1 MRLWILAVGLG
12 GLAWSTA
19 VADDDPSSITPG
31 APLSGLDSTTLSA
44 FQAGKALF
52 EQVWSPHT
60 EYYNGRSCA
69 QCHRDPGFAGT
80 SSSPF
85 DFAFFAPEPGDPTGF
100 KPFPWLRFKNGR
112 PAGQRLPF
120 GEFEVRRPQA
130 LYGLGLL
137 EAIPTEAVL
146 RQADPADRDRDGVSG
161 RLVRIDG
168 AYGRFGWRASSP
180 TVAAFVRSAF
190 ENEMGLRRYMGG
202 GKNQL
207 MPEAVDAVALSLRLL
222 APPRPRAT
230 KGAEAGRLVFD
241 RIGCGKCHTATWQ
254 TGPSDIAQLANR
266 RIAPYTDL
274 LVHDV
279 ARGKPELVEADQLS
293 RREIRTAPL
302 WGIGLHDGPYWH
314 DGSTATLDEA
324 VDRHEGEALT
334 MRDRWRKLP
343 TADREALLKF
353 LKSL

>member
-1 MRLWILAVGLG
+1 MAIGLG
-12 GLAWSTA
+12 ALTWSAT
-19 VADDDPSSITPG
+19 VWDDDPSSAAPG
-31 APLSGLDSTTLSA
+31 APLSGLDATTSTA

-52 EQVWSPHT
+52 EQVWSPHA

-85 DFAFFAPEPGDPTGF
+85 DFAFFSPEPSDPTGF

-137 EAIPTEAVL
+137 EAIPTDAIL
-146 RQADPADRDRDGVSG
+146 AQADPTDKNRDGVSG
-161 RLVRIDG
+161 RLIRVEG
-168 AYGRFGWRASSP
+168 AHGRFGWRATAP
-180 TVAAFVRSAF
+180 TLAAFVRSAF
-190 ENEMGLRRYMGG
+190 ENEMGLRMYMGG

-207 MPEAVDAVALSLRLL
+207 MPESVDAVTQTLRLL
-222 APPRPRAT
+222 APPRPRPT
-230 KGAEAGRLVFD
+230 KEAAAGRLVFE
-241 RIGCGKCHTATWQ
+241 RVGCGTCHTPTWT
-254 TGPSDIAQLANR
+254 TGTSDVALLANR

-279 ARGKPELVEADQLS
+279 ARGKPQPVEADQLS
-293 RREIRTAPL
+293 RREFRTPPL
-302 WGIGLHDGPYWH
+302 WGLGLHDGPFWH

-324 VDRHEGEALT
+324 VDRHEGEGLAV
-334 MRDRWRKLP
+334 RDRWRKLP
-343 TADREALLKF
+343 SADHDALLKF

>member
-1 MRLWILAVGLG
+1 MRVGFLALG
-12 GLAWSTA
+12 SAALAWSATA
-19 VADDDPSSITPG
+19 WQDDPSSLTPG
-31 APLSGLDSTTLSA
+31 APLAGLDSTTSTA
-44 FQAGKALF
+44 FQAGKAIF

-85 DFAFFAPEPGDPTGF
+85 DFAFFSPEPGDPTGF
-100 KPFPWLRFKNGR
+100 KAFPWLRFKNGR

-137 EAIPTEAVL
+137 EAIPIDAILEH
-146 RQADPADRDRDGVSG
+146 ADPSDRDRDGVSG
-161 RLVRIDG
+161 RLLRIDG
-168 AYGRFGWRASSP
+168 QYGRFGWRASAP

-190 ENEMGLRRYMGG
+190 ENEMGLRMYMGG

-207 MPEAVDAVALSLRLL
+207 MPEAVDAVAQSLRLL
-222 APPRPRAT
+222 APPRARASST
-230 KGAEAGRLVFD
+230 AAAGRLVFD
-241 RIGCGKCHTATWQ
+241 RVGCYRCHTPTWS
-254 TGPSDIAQLANR
+254 TGPSNVAVLANR
-266 RIAPYTDL
+266 RISPYTDL

-279 ARGKPELVEADQLS
+279 ARGKPEPVEADQLS
-293 RREIRTAPL
+293 RREFRTPPL
-302 WGIGLHDGPYWH
+302 WGLGLHDGPYWH

-324 VDRHEGEALT
+324 VDRHEGEALA

-343 TADREALLKF
+343 AADRDAMLKF